1 MKKSLL
7 QFSVCIL
14 MGVALLLAG
23 SATVGK
29 AADLEAFRAAV
40 QDTMDTYST
49 ATNAEDSDLRI
60 SLWDENGIQMAPGA
74 PAVVGKAAIEKGI
87 RGANQALDFEKF
99 TIHLEEVQVAG
110 DWGYARGTYSLF
122 VTPKAGGETASD
134 HGKWLKIFK
143 RQPDGSW
150 KIFRNCFNSDVP
162 PG

>member
-1 MKKSLL
+1 
-7 QFSVCIL
+7 

-40 QDTMDTYST
+40 QDIFDTYST
-49 ATNAEDSDLRI
+49 AMNAEDSDLYI
-60 SLWDENGIQMAPGA
+60 SLWDENGINMGPNA
-74 PAVVGKAAIEKGI
+74 PAVVGKAAIEKRN
-87 RGANQALDFEKF
+87 RGMNQVLDFERF
-99 TIHLEEVQVAG
+99 TIHFEEVQVAG

-122 VTPKAGGETASD
+122 VTPKAGGETAFD
-134 HGKWLKIFK
+134 NGKWLKIFK

>member
-7 QFSVCIL
+7 QFSICIL
-14 MGVALLLAG
+14 MGVTLLLAG

-40 QDTMDTYST
+40 QDIFDTYST
-49 ATNAEDSDLRI
+49 AMNAEDSDLYI
-60 SLWDENGIQMAPGA
+60 SLWDENGINMGPNA
-74 PAVVGKAAIEKGI
+74 PAVVGI
-87 RGANQALDFEKF
+87 
-99 TIHLEEVQVAG
+99 EEVQVAG
-110 DWGYARGTYSLF
+110 DWGYARGTYSLS
-122 VTPKAGGETASD
+122 VTPKAGGETAFD
-134 HGKWLKIFK
+134 NGKWLKIFK